1 MAELNKVLQELESLS
16 PDSYLPQS
24 LAKQRIEVAVEQQNN
39 TPIDN
44 NSHLD
49 KTNNQ
54 LDKNNNQLVN
64 QNNQLNQLNQ
74 LNQSNQVLTQQ
85 QLLTSSSDNQSYQW
99 NNQGTVNV
107 QIPIDLVRGAFRNSE
122 ESDKKKN
129 RVGRPAKRPQPEVPI
144 AMGIVNSP
152 TIDPDNRVEFKFQSP
167 HIFKQLSTIYKSM
180 NSHEIEL
187 KFLAKNITSCVYDN
201 RRGTISYLNIKT
213 DKVISYYCKEDTIIG
228 IKRSRIDDIFTSNNK
243 KDSPA
248 FLFELKNNTYKSI
261 LHITTSETL
270 YNTCD
275 NIPVQLINAPEI
287 NPILYDEPDWNSYPI
302 KITLPT
308 DLIKRFIVSCKLQSV
323 TLNFDKMNSDNL
335 SMSLYNENA
344 MIKEKKFMSEDKIG
358 LDCSSNDEIISVA
371 VSLLIARPIIAANL
385 ADNITIAIDS
395 KKPLMM
401 MYSTPL
407 FTFKQFIPL
416 YDHQKLSY

>member
-1 MAELNKVLQELESLS
+1 MAEINKVLQELESLS

-24 LAKQRIEVAVEQQNN
+24 LTRSRVVPTTEQQLSNEF
-39 TPIDN
+39 TQ
-44 NSHLD
+44 S
-49 KTNNQ
+49 TNI
-54 LDKNNNQLVN
+54 NNNQSLQTAHCVN
-64 QNNQLNQLNQ
+64 PVTN
-74 LNQSNQVLTQQ
+74 
-85 QLLTSSSDNQSYQW
+85 TSSNNCTNPSQSTESYQSHQSRQW
-99 NNQGTVNV
+99 DNNQGTVNV

-129 RVGRPAKRPQPEVPI
+129 KVGRPAKRPQPEVPI

-167 HIFKQLSTIYKSM
+167 HIFKQISTIYKSM
-180 NSHEIEL
+180 NAHEIEL
-187 KFLAKNITSCVYDN
+187 KFSAKNITSCVYDN
-201 RRGTISYLNIKT
+201 RRGTVSYLNINT
-213 DKVISYYCKEDTIIG
+213 ENVISYYCKEETIIG
-228 IKRSRIDDIFTSNNK
+228 VKRAKIDDIFTSNNK

-248 FLFELKNNTYKSI
+248 FLFELKNNTYKSL
-261 LHITTSETL
+261 LHITTSENL

-287 NPILYDEPDWNSYPI
+287 NPSLYNEPDWHSYPI

-335 SMSLYNENA
+335 SMSLYNENS
-344 MIKEKKFMSEDKIG
+344 MIKEKKFMNEDKIG
-358 LDCSSNDEIISVA
+358 LDCTTTDEIISVA

-385 ADNITIAIDS
+385 ADSLTIAIDS

-401 MYSTPL
+401 MYNTPI

-416 YDHQKLSY
+416 YNHAGY